1 MMIVAAV
8 QIERRPGRPSLAS
21 RRQTVTA
28 AAARA
33 MINNNNLRQESILC
47 QHAQQESKDWRFKW
61 IILFDLFSI

>member
-33 MINNNNLRQESILC
+33 MINNNNLRQESLLRM
-47 QHAQQESKDWRFKW
+47 A
-61 IILFDLFSI
+61 L